1 MTDHT
6 VPDATMTSPNAVVM
20 AFQAASS
27 ANGQA
32 FAPALQVIGAQI
44 ADDIAQA
51 VVSFKNAS
59 GDELQSVTFSNVES
73 GDTLSVTVPTADNI
87 SLT

>member
-1 MTDHT
+1 MTEHT
-6 VPDATMTSPNAVVM
+6 VPDVVMTSPSGVVM

-32 FAPALQVIGAQI
+32 FAPALEVIGAQI

-59 GDELQSVTFSNVES
+59 GDELQTFTFSNVEA